1 MLGVVAVGITC
12 RDARDLGRHRNGLA
26 LVRVVEP
33 RRSLDVYRRRNIQ
46 AGKHRVVRVVGIALG
61 ITGKTLALQTAANRD
76 FRVVFGLSEDKVL
89 MRDNPRFARLEQTIG
104 VLRATGELTKH
115 EAVMSRSLFGG
126 IAPVNAESLAIH
138 LKRCMQVARHA
149 GGILA
154 IKNTQVERRLRKA
167 KVEQLGIELVL
178 ILRRNRKV
186 EGPACRDFGVGLI
199 GHRKGDFGLRC
210 LGARQRLIDR
220 TLVTVKR
227 DVIGAGGVLDLVILA
242 VDAKVLGLWHLQV
255 GG

>member
-1 MLGVVAVGITC
+1 
-12 RDARDLGRHRNGLA
+12 
-26 LVRVVEP
+26 
-33 RRSLDVYRRRNIQ
+33 
-46 AGKHRVVRVVGIALG
+46 
-61 ITGKTLALQTAANRD
+61 
-76 FRVVFGLSEDKVL
+76 
-89 MRDNPRFARLEQTIG
+89 
-104 VLRATGELTKH
+104 
-115 EAVMSRSLFGG
+115 
-126 IAPVNAESLAIH
+126 
-138 LKRCMQVARHA
+138 MQVARHA